1 MITETLTPHPYAACY
16 PLVSGTL
23 EESLYESIKVNGLRQ
38 PIVLWR
44 DEARDKTWLIDGRNR
59 YRALRQLHGGISEEQ
74 VTWRDYESDEAV
86 RLAVLDYNENRRQM
100 STAQK
105 SVVAGRIIEARAQLL
120 TELNALSADSG
131 ESAAHTESV
140 ECIEQIEASNMDK
153 AQASQLGDEQ
163 DLPPFDTEDS
173 PTEVTLAR
181 STVST
186 PKKTECPPEIRREVA
201 STLGI
206 GPKTAQRGAVVV
218 GRGAPKLVDALEE
231 GLVSVEAAY
240 TLTQLDDDELDAVVA
255 QGKEVMREK
264 ARELKGAEKAARE
277 EKKQN
282 AILGDIEVEKLV
294 LSWTEKQGTESQSY
308 NLEIEDPHHLTKL
321 LMMLTKLGLR
331 GKTDEASVE
340 TSVSVE
346 VFESEKEESLNTE
359 SKNAE

>member
-23 EESLYESIKVNGLRQ
+23 EESLYESIKLNGLRQ

-59 YRALRQLHGGISEEQ
+59 HRALRQLNGGVSEEQ
-74 VTWRDYESDEAV
+74 VIWRDYESDEAV

-105 SVVAGRIIEARAQLL
+105 SVVAGRIIEARAQLF
-120 TELNALSADSG
+120 TELNALSVEQNRSEEQSQSKVTD
-131 ESAAHTESV
+131 ESLENQ
-140 ECIEQIEASNMDK
+140 EGIDQ
-153 AQASQLGDEQ
+153 DE
-163 DLPPFDTEDS
+163 PPFDIDGSAQETNKLS
-173 PTEVTLAR
+173 PLIVA
-181 STVST
+181 
-186 PKKTECPPEIRREVA
+186 PKKNECPPEIRREVA

-206 GPKTAQRGAVVV
+206 GPKTAQRGAAVV
-218 GRGAPKLVDALEE
+218 GRGAPKLVDALED

-240 TLTQLDDDELDAVVA
+240 TLTQLDDDELEAVVT

-264 ARELKGAEKAARE
+264 ARELKGAEKTARE

-282 AILGDIEVEKLV
+282 AILGDIEVDKLV

-308 NLEIEDPHHLTKL
+308 NLEIEDSQQLSTL
-321 LMMLTKLGLR
+321 LMTLTKLGLR
-331 GKTDEASVE
+331 GKTDESDPKDLNGE
-340 TSVSVE
+340 DTESSSSVSDDAEVE
-346 VFESEKEESLNTE
+346 S
-359 SKNAE
+359 AE